1 MKVTKA
7 HCFFEQS
14 GTFKNEFKKLG
25 IEAEDYDIRNDF
37 GETDNVVDLMKEIA
51 YAYYLDEKTVFDYIH
66 AGEIIFAFFPC
77 TRFEDQ
83 IQLAFRGE
91 QYQYKNK
98 DEIFKLER
106 GRKLHLELHNLYNSI
121 SMLAI
126 VCLKKNIP
134 LIIENPYSTAHYLT
148 RYWCLKPKVID
159 IDRSRRGDLFKK
171 PTQYWFINCEPSKK
185 ILFEPVEIPGG
196 KIKTI
201 VKTSNK
207 VERSMI
213 TSEYARRFIK
223 EFILD

>member
-37 GETDNVVDLMKEIA
+37 GETDNIVDLMKEISSA
-51 YAYYLDEKTVFDYIH
+51 YCLDAKTVFNNIH

-77 TRFEDQ
+77 TRFEHQ
-83 IQLAFRGE
+83 IQLSFRGE
-91 QYQYKNK
+91 QYQDKDK
-98 DEIFKLER
+98 DEIFKLKR
-106 GRKLHLELHNLYNSI
+106 NMKLHYELHTLYNII

-126 VCLKKNIP
+126 LCLKKNIP
-134 LIIENPYSTAHYLT
+134 LIIENPYSTSHYLT

-171 PTQYWFINCEPSKK
+171 PTQYWFFNCEPSKK

>member
-37 GETDNVVDLMKEIA
+37 GETDNIVDLMKEIS
-51 YAYYLDEKTVFDYIH
+51 YAYRLDARTVFDNIH

-77 TRFEDQ
+77 TLFENQ
-83 IQLAFRGE
+83 IQLSFRGE
-91 QYQYKNK
+91 QYQDKDK
-98 DEIFKLER
+98 DEIFKLKKNM
-106 GRKLHLELHNLYNSI
+106 KLHCELHILYNTI

-126 VCLKKNIP
+126 LCLTKNIP

-148 RYWCLKPKVID
+148 RYWSLKPKVID

-171 PTQYWFINCEPSKK
+171 PTQYWFIGCEPSKK
-185 ILFEPVEIPGG
+185 ILYEPVEIPSG

-201 VKTSNK
+201 EKTSNK

-213 TSEYARRFIK
+213 TPEYARRFIK